1 MARGPAPFKPPHMW
15 GMMWLSMFSR
25 EAELNRASRLENSF
39 IIVLILQL
47 DICTEIYYFK
57 LLKYFV

>member
-1 MARGPAPFKPPHMW
+1 MARGPAPFKPSHMW

-25 EAELNRASRLENSF
+25 EAERLENSF

-47 DICTEIYYFK
+47 DICSEIYYFK